1 MALTRKL
8 LKGMGLTDEQIDSV
22 IDAHS
27 ETVDALKTQIESLKA
42 SADKLQDVEKELNE
56 LKSGKDWKAEH
67 DKLKKEFDDY
77 KADVTGKEALAA
89 KQAAFKKLLD
99 AENIPAKFH
108 DRIVR
113 LTDFSDI
120 EMDGD
125 KIKDEA
131 KTLAAIKQDWG
142 EYVAVTQTRGASV
155 ANPPTTGKATRS
167 KDEIL
172 AIKDT
177 AERQKA
183 IAENHELFG
192 F

>member
-1 MALTRKL
+1 M
-8 LKGMGLTDEQIDSV
+8 
-22 IDAHS
+22 
-27 ETVDALKTQIESLKA
+27 
-42 SADKLQDVEKELNE
+42 
-56 LKSGKDWKAEH
+56 
-67 DKLKKEFDDY
+67 
-77 KADVTGKEALAA
+77 
-89 KQAAFKKLLD
+89 
-99 AENIPAKFH
+99 
-108 DRIVR
+108 
-113 LTDFSDI
+113 TDFSDI

-172 AIKDT
+172 SIKDT